1 MPSPRVSTRAHARA
15 RCLSACARRARARS
29 RTHSRVRSQIELDAP
44 EAGATHF
51 QCVYM
56 RVKTPN
62 SALAK
67 ANALAQ
73 KALMHVA
80 GDEGD
85 GGGALELAPY
95 LPHLSLVYGG
105 TLEQAERAAIV
116 DELRGGATDAT
127 PTVRAPT
134 EGFVANEVSLWYT
147 PVEDQSTASWREV
160 AKVRMEGVDSG

>member
-1 MPSPRVSTRAHARA
+1 MRSP
-15 RCLSACARRARARS
+15 RARARS

-105 TLEQAERAAIV
+105 ALEQAERAAIV